1 MDEIL
6 MINDERLG
14 NESYIGIRNAFR
26 EIISESVWI
35 EWFSDRREDEQ
46 GLDYEEYIE
55 ETLNQC
61 LRPATPEEI
70 ACHQRI

>member
-14 NESYIGIRNAFR
+14 NESYIGIRSAFR